1 MSINLQTIQFQN
13 LRTDLPEF
21 RAGDTV
27 RVNYKIVEG
36 DKERIQPFQGVV
48 IQVRGAGISGMFTVR
63 KLSGNVAVER
73 IFPLHSPRIA
83 SLEVVRQGA
92 VRRAR
97 IFYLRE
103 LTGKATRI
111 KERSSKEPRSKAK
124 AKGPAKTKAKAKN

>member
-1 MSINLQTIQFQN
+1 MSITLQAIQFQN
-13 LRTDLPEF
+13 LRSDLPKF

-27 RVNYKIVEG
+27 KVNYKIVEG

-48 IQVRGAGISGMFTVR
+48 IQVRGAGVSTMFTVR

-73 IFPLHSPRIA
+73 IFPMHSPRIA
-83 SLEVVRQGA
+83 SLEVVREGL

-97 IFYLRE
+97 IFYMRE

-111 KERSSKEPRSKAK
+111 KDRSTKDDRSKAK
-124 AKGPAKTKAKAKN
+124 VKAKAKAKA

>member
-1 MSINLQTIQFQN
+1 MSINLQTLQFQN

-48 IQVRGAGISGMFTVR
+48 IQVRGAGVSTMFTVR
-63 KLSGNVAVER
+63 KLSGTVAVER
-73 IFPLHSPRIA
+73 IFPMHSPRIA
-83 SLEVVRQGA
+83 SLEVMRRGL

-97 IFYLRE
+97 IFYMRD
-103 LTGKATRI
+103 LTGKASRI
-111 KERSSKEPRSKAK
+111 KDRSTRDNK
-124 AKGPAKTKAKAKN
+124 KT

>member
-13 LRTDLPEF
+13 LRTDVPKF

-48 IQVRGAGISGMFTVR
+48 IQVRGAGISSMFTVR

-83 SLEVVRQGA
+83 SLEVVREGL

-97 IFYLRE
+97 IFYMRS
-103 LTGKATRI
+103 LTGKASRI
-111 KERSSKEPRSKAK
+111 KDRSSKDDRKKSKA
-124 AKGPAKTKAKAKN
+124 

>member
-1 MSINLQTIQFQN
+1 MSTNLQTIQFQN
-13 LRTDLPEF
+13 LRTDIPAF

-48 IQVRGAGISGMFTVR
+48 IQVRGEGISTMFTVR
-63 KLSGNVAVER
+63 KLSGTVAVER

-83 SLEVVRQGA
+83 SLEVLREGL
-92 VRRAR
+92 VRRSR
-97 IFYLRE
+97 IFYMRE

-111 KERSSKEPRSKAK
+111 KDRTSKDTKKA
-124 AKGPAKTKAKAKN
+124 

>member
-1 MSINLQTIQFQN
+1 MSINLQTLQFQN
-13 LRTDLPEF
+13 LRTDVPKF

-48 IQVRGAGISGMFTVR
+48 IQVRGAGISSMFTVR

-83 SLEVVRQGA
+83 SLEVLREGL

-97 IFYLRE
+97 IFYMRS
-103 LTGKATRI
+103 LTGKASRI
-111 KERSSKEPRSKAK
+111 KDRSSKDDRKKSKA
-124 AKGPAKTKAKAKN
+124 

>member
-1 MSINLQTIQFQN
+1 MSITLQAIQFQN
-13 LRTDLPEF
+13 LRSDLPKF

-27 RVNYKIVEG
+27 KVNYKIVEG

-48 IQVRGAGISGMFTVR
+48 IQVRGAGVSTMFTVR

-73 IFPLHSPRIA
+73 IFPMHSPRIA
-83 SLEVVRQGA
+83 SLEVVREGL

-97 IFYLRE
+97 IFYMRE

-111 KERSSKEPRSKAK
+111 KDRSTKDDRSKAKSKAK
-124 AKGPAKTKAKAKN
+124 AKAKA

>member
-13 LRTDLPEF
+13 LRTDLPKF

-48 IQVRGAGISGMFTVR
+48 IQVRGEGISTMFTVR
-63 KLSGNVAVER
+63 KLSGTVAVER
-73 IFPLHSPRIA
+73 IFPMHSPRIA
-83 SLEVVRQGA
+83 SLEVLREGL

-97 IFYLRE
+97 IFYMRD
-103 LTGKATRI
+103 LTGKASRI
-111 KERSSKEPRSKAK
+111 KDRSSKDTRKSAKKA
-124 AKGPAKTKAKAKN
+124 

>member
-13 LRTDLPEF
+13 LRTDVPKF

-48 IQVRGAGISGMFTVR
+48 IQVRGAGISSMFTVR

-83 SLEVVRQGA
+83 SLEVLREGL

-97 IFYLRE
+97 IFYMRS
-103 LTGKATRI
+103 LTGKASRI
-111 KERSSKEPRSKAK
+111 KDRSSKDDRKKSKA
-124 AKGPAKTKAKAKN
+124 

>member
-13 LRTDLPEF
+13 LRTDLPAF

-27 RVNYKIVEG
+27 RVNYKIIEG

-48 IQVRGAGISGMFTVR
+48 IQVRGAGISTMFTVR
-63 KLSGNVAVER
+63 KLSGQIAVER
-73 IFPLHSPRIA
+73 IFPLHSPRIG
-83 SLEVVRQGA
+83 SVEVVREGS

-111 KERSSKEPRSKAK
+111 KERSSKGR
-124 AKGPAKTKAKAKN
+124 TKA

>member
-13 LRTDLPEF
+13 LRTDLPNF

-48 IQVRGAGISGMFTVR
+48 IQVRGQGISTMFTVR
-63 KLSGNVAVER
+63 KLSGTVAVER
-73 IFPLHSPRIA
+73 IFPMHSPRIA
-83 SLEVVRQGA
+83 SLEVLREGL

-97 IFYLRE
+97 IFYMRD
-103 LTGKATRI
+103 LTGKASRI
-111 KERSSKEPRSKAK
+111 KDRSSKDTRKSVKKA
-124 AKGPAKTKAKAKN
+124 

>member
-13 LRTDLPEF
+13 LRTDLPNF

-48 IQVRGAGISGMFTVR
+48 IQVRGEGISTMFTVR
-63 KLSGNVAVER
+63 KLSGTVAVER
-73 IFPLHSPRIA
+73 IFPMHSPRIA
-83 SLEVVRQGA
+83 SLEVLREGL

-97 IFYLRE
+97 IFYMRE
-103 LTGKATRI
+103 LTGKASRI
-111 KERSSKEPRSKAK
+111 KDRSSKDTRKSVKKA
-124 AKGPAKTKAKAKN
+124 

>member
-1 MSINLQTIQFQN
+1 MSTNLQTLQFQN
-13 LRTDLPEF
+13 LRTDVPEF

-48 IQVRGAGISGMFTVR
+48 IQVRGAGVSTMFTVR

-73 IFPLHSPRIA
+73 IFPMHSPRIA

-92 VRRAR
+92 VRRAK

-111 KERSSKEPRSKAK
+111 KERSNREVKAK
-124 AKGPAKTKAKAKN
+124 A

>member
-13 LRTDLPEF
+13 LRTDVPKF

-48 IQVRGAGISGMFTVR
+48 IQVRGAGISSMFTVR

-83 SLEVVRQGA
+83 SLEVVREGL

-97 IFYLRE
+97 IFYMRT

-111 KERSSKEPRSKAK
+111 KDRNSKDDRKKSKA
-124 AKGPAKTKAKAKN
+124 

>member
-13 LRTDLPEF
+13 LRTDLPNF

-48 IQVRGAGISGMFTVR
+48 IQVRGQGISTMFTVR
-63 KLSGNVAVER
+63 KLSGTVAVER
-73 IFPLHSPRIA
+73 IFPMHSPRIA
-83 SLEVVRQGA
+83 SLEVLREGL

-97 IFYLRE
+97 IFYMRD
-103 LTGKATRI
+103 LTGKASRI
-111 KERSSKEPRSKAK
+111 KDRSSKDTRKSAKKA
-124 AKGPAKTKAKAKN
+124 

>member
-1 MSINLQTIQFQN
+1 MSINLQTLQFQN
-13 LRTDLPEF
+13 LRTDVPKF

-48 IQVRGAGISGMFTVR
+48 IQMRGAGISSMFTVR

-83 SLEVVRQGA
+83 SLEVLREGL

-97 IFYLRE
+97 IFYMRS

-111 KERSSKEPRSKAK
+111 KDRSSKDDRKKSKA
-124 AKGPAKTKAKAKN
+124 

>member
-1 MSINLQTIQFQN
+1 MSITLQAIQFQN
-13 LRTDLPEF
+13 LRSDLPKF

-27 RVNYKIVEG
+27 KVNYKIVEG

-48 IQVRGAGISGMFTVR
+48 IQVRGAGISTMFTVR

-73 IFPLHSPRIA
+73 IFPMHSPRIA
-83 SLEVVRQGA
+83 SLEVIREGL

-97 IFYLRE
+97 IFYMRE

-111 KERSSKEPRSKAK
+111 KDRTSKEDKSKAK
-124 AKGPAKTKAKAKN
+124 AKAKA